1 MAECNRCE
9 FQAFVTGVS
18 SLLKKCRT
26 VENGKSISLSAP
38 AYLAR
43 RAKSAKVRRAAKAL
57 ASAIDP
63 LLDAMER
70 SILPLAQEVCSAC
83 SQSSD
88 DDNPSRHG
96 RVFVSLDAMDP
107 SSADISGTYS
117 TDDDPQDPASRD
129 EDDRF
134 FSDDEPEDPEEDSQS
149 NWLNRNAIKSPSSS
163 SAYPS
168 GVTKLPTHI
177 EDALRK
183 VLHQFAA
190 LDIFEQNLVL
200 QQMSGQTFA
209 DFGSMGWIPDDM
221 KRPQS
226 KQLVSARWE
235 RIVKKFPVAAALRR
249 IQPLKGMN
257 TPRNKKFSE
266 ERYEQGVLPIPYGF
280 PGPDKSH
287 PYGCA

>member
-9 FQAFVTGVS
+9 FQTFVTGIS
-18 SLLKKCRT
+18 SLLKRCRT
-26 VENGKSISLSAP
+26 VENGKSLSLSAP
-38 AYLAR
+38 AYMAR

-63 LLDAMER
+63 LLDAIDH
-70 SILPLAQEVCSAC
+70 SILPLAREVCSAC
-83 SQSSD
+83 SQCSD
-88 DDNPSRHG
+88 DDNPSHHG
-96 RVFVSLDAMDP
+96 RVFVSLDAMAP
-107 SSADISGTYS
+107 AAADISGTYS
-117 TDDDPQDPASRD
+117 ADDEASDRPLRDDDA
-129 EDDRF
+129 F
-134 FSDDEPEDPEEDSQS
+134 FNDDEGDDPDDDNQG
-149 NWLNRNAIKSPSSS
+149 NWLNRNAIKVPPSSS
-163 SAYPS
+163 SS

-209 DFGSMGWIPDDM
+209 DFGSMGWVPDDM
-221 KRPQS
+221 KHPQS
-226 KQLVSARWE
+226 KQLVSARWD
-235 RIVKKFPVAAALRR
+235 RIVKKFPVAAALRK
-249 IQPLKGMN
+249 IQPLKGLN

-266 ERYEQGVLPIPYGF
+266 ERYEQGILPIPYGF

-287 PYGCA
+287 PYGRA